1 MPASDGLLKRERS
14 VHAAAWNTG
23 STVTVVEPLEIG
35 PHLTAVAGC
44 AARGTAV
51 RLRNNM
57 PTVAA
62 FEAGVK

>member
-1 MPASDGLLKRERS
+1 MPASHGLLKRERS

-23 STVTVVEPLEIG
+23 STVTVVAALEVG
-35 PHLTAVAGC
+35 PHLTAIAGH
-44 AARGTAV
+44 AAAV

-62 FEAGVK
+62 FEAGGK